1 VSELTEALA
10 SPEEATF
17 RGKVY
22 RIEPLDFNDLADLEA
37 VIGDINDLDLSLIT
51 HRLLI
56 LWLALR
62 RVDEKLTPQDRENC
76 RYLLTM
82 RQVGK
87 MFPLTAD
94 AADETGEF
102 IRKVLVLSGVAPK
115 EEAPAEGEP
124 GNAPAPEVPTEP
136 ARPRKAA
143 AAKASGAS

>member
-37 VIGDINDLDLSLIT
+37 VIGDINDLDLS
-51 HRLLI
+51 
-56 LWLALR
+56 LALR